1 MKKVYITITGMNH
14 RFGQEFLEPKM
25 KVQLVKESD
34 NDYDSEAI
42 KVMMEG
48 LGHIGYVANSSFT
61 VLGDCMSAGRLYD
74 RIGPTATAKVK
85 YVLPKGVVCVVSE
98 KSLLYWPPEDEQTT
112 DKDVILPEDELI
124 PDDTPVSPYDPE

>member
-1 MKKVYITITGMNH
+1 MKKVYITITGLNH

-25 KVQLVKESD
+25 KVQLVKEPD
-34 NDYDSEAI
+34 NEYDNEAI

-48 LGHIGYVANSSFT
+48 LGHIGYVANSTYT

-74 RIGPTATAKVK
+74 RIGATAIAKVK

-98 KSLLYWPPEDEQTT
+98 KSLIYCPPEDDQVT
-112 DKDVILPEDELI
+112 DKDSVPPADMLLSDDAAEPDEDL
-124 PDDTPVSPYDPE
+124 D